1 MPRGRPPQRT
11 REQVVAA
18 AIAVADAEGLDAL
31 TMRRLAAELGAGV
44 MSLYTYVRDKDD
56 LVDQMVEQISASSRA
71 PADNAGLLDLVRWQR
86 ELMLRHP
93 WLPAALTNR
102 QLTGE
107 NTLGHL
113 ERGLAALAPTGLP
126 GGAKMEILALLT
138 GFVGSYVT
146 HELAQARAG
155 VTDPERIAAQVAQL
169 QAAVATGAYPE
180 LARVLAED
188 APAAQ
193 PELRHPRAAHD
204 QRPAQRLIAPSG
216 GSRWPPRAPPSGTP
230 INATRT
236 WSRAPAVR
244 QLSGGPQHFAR

>member
-1 MPRGRPPQRT
+1 VPRGRPPQRT

-56 LVDQMVEQISASSRA
+56 LVDQMVEQISAYQP
-71 PADNAGLLDLVRWQR
+71 PADSAGLLDLVRWQR

-93 WLPAALTNR
+93 WLPTALPNR
-102 QLTGE
+102 QLIGP

-138 GFVGSYVT
+138 GFVASYVS
-146 HELAQARAG
+146 HELAQAQAG
-155 VTDPERIAAQVAQL
+155 VTDPERIAAHVAQL
-169 QAAVATGAYPE
+169 QAAVTTGAYPE
-180 LARVLAED
+180 LAKVLAED
-188 APAAQ
+188 APAPQ
-193 PELRHPRAAHD
+193 PGFDAL
-204 QRPAQRLIAPSG
+204 AQRM
-216 GSRWPPRAPPSGTP
+216 
-230 INATRT
+230 INGL
-236 WSRAPAVR
+236 
-244 QLSGGPQHFAR
+244 LSG

>member
-11 REQVVAA
+11 RTQVVAA
-18 AIAVADAEGLDAL
+18 AIAVADAEGLEAL

-56 LVDQMVEQISASSRA
+56 LVDQMVDQISAFE
-71 PADNAGLLDLVRWQR
+71 PGGGGELLDLVRWQR

-93 WLPAALTNR
+93 WLPAALPNR
-102 QLTGE
+102 RLTGA

-126 GGAKMEILALLT
+126 GGTKMEILALLT
-138 GFVGSYVT
+138 GFVASYVS

-155 VTDPERIAAQVAQL
+155 LTDPERIAEQVAQL
-169 QAAVATGAYPE
+169 RAAVASGAYPE

-188 APAAQ
+188 APA
-193 PELRHPRAAHD
+193 PEPSFDA
-204 QRPAQRLIAPSG
+204 IAKRMIKG
-216 GSRWPPRAPPSGTP
+216 L
-230 INATRT
+230 
-236 WSRAPAVR
+236 
-244 QLSGGPQHFAR
+244 LSG